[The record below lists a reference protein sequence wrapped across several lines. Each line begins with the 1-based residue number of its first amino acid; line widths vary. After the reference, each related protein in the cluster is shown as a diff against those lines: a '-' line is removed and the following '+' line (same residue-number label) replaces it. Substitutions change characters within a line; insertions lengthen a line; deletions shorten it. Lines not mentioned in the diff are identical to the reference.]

1 MIRHF
6 CNECGKVE
14 FDESHLQWYE
24 QNGDEPIFCKDC
36 WKQRCEDNGEEF
48 DSQNTDNSFE
58 FEVTILVGSG

>member
-48 DSQNTDNSFE
+48 E
-58 FEVTILVGSG
+58 EAEMGVY